1 MNNRHF
7 IAGDFDTNFID
18 KVFFKE
24 EEARV
29 LENEDVALVA
39 AAIQVYT
46 EERKRAVAQRPG
58 EAAGPVSMWKYSTRP
73 GIRKI
78 G

>member
-1 MNNRHF
+1 
-7 IAGDFDTNFID
+7 
-18 KVFFKE
+18 VFFKE
-24 EEARV
+24 EEARQ
-29 LENEDVALVA
+29 LRNEEVALVT
-39 AAIQVYT
+39 AAIQVFR
-46 EERKRAVAQRPG
+46 EERKSAVAQQPG

>member
-7 IAGDFDTNFID
+7 IEGNFDTNFID

-24 EEARV
+24 EGERR
-29 LENEDVALVA
+29 LEHGDVAVIT
-39 AAIQVYT
+39 AAIHLFL
-46 EERKRAVAQRPG
+46 EERKRAMAQKPAEG
-58 EAAGPVSMWKYSTRP
+58 AGPVSMWKYSTRP
-73 GIRKI
+73 GIRNL